1 MYEMKGKV
9 LLLELIKLQ
18 MKQLIYEDGVG
29 TDKGV
34 DAVLTEVEHNHEA
47 AIFSLNI

>member
-1 MYEMKGKV
+1 MYEMKRKV
-9 LLLELIKLQ
+9 LPLELIRLQ
-18 MKQLIYEDGVG
+18 MKQLIYVDGMG